1 MNQKIDTE
9 ASLRLVR
16 TQKASIPPFAALR
29 AFEAVGVCGGIR
41 RAAAALSVDHA
52 AVSRHLQA
60 LEHWTGMTLIER
72 VGGAYGTL
80 TPQGRIYHQRISA
93 ALAEV
98 ARATQDLMRRDDDSR
113 LRLWVAPGLAS
124 EWLTGKIGEFIKRH
138 PKIDLELQPS
148 GHAPDFGA
156 NEADAYLHYVTDGA
170 IDPALPSLR
179 SVEIARPP
187 ILSVASPQFVEL
199 TGVIRTPAE
208 LLGQT
213 LLHETSHDQW
223 RNWFA
228 LHGLVDIGPLAGPKF
243 FQGHLTLSAA
253 RQGQGIALANALL
266 VSNDIASG
274 RLVSVGQF
282 PEVFLGS
289 YNFTARRDCWR
300 ATSIASF
307 RRWLENAIAATRCGD
322 S

>member
-1 MNQKIDTE
+1 MNQKTGTE

-29 AFEAVGVCGGIR
+29 AFDAVGACGGIR

-60 LEHWTGMTLIER
+60 LELWTGMTLIQR

-98 ARATQDLMRRDDDSR
+98 ALATQDLMRRDDDTC

-124 EWLTGKIGEFIKRH
+124 EWLTGKIGEFTKRH
-138 PKIDLELQPS
+138 AKIDLELQPS
-148 GHAPDFGA
+148 DHAPDFGA
-156 NEADAYLHYVTDGA
+156 NEADAYLHYVADGSVEQV
-170 IDPALPSLR
+170 IPSLR
-179 SVEIARPP
+179 SVEVVRPP
-187 ILSVASPQFVEL
+187 ILAVASPQFVEL
-199 TGVIRTPAE
+199 MGAVTSPAE
-208 LLGQT
+208 LVGKT
-213 LLHETSHDQW
+213 LLHEASHDQW

-228 LHGLVDIGPLAGPKF
+228 LHGLLDVGPLAGPKF
-243 FQGHLTLSAA
+243 WQGHLTLSAA

-300 ATSIASF
+300 GTAIASF
-307 RRWLENAIAATRCGD
+307 RRWLENAIAASRRGD
-322 S
+322 P